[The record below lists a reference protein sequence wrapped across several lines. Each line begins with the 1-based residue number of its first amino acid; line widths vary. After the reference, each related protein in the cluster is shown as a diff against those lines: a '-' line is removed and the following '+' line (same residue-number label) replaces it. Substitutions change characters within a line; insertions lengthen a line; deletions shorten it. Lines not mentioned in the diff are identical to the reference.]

1 MLAALVLGLVKGG
14 IYGLLAVG
22 LVLVYKGSR
31 VLNFAQAEIGTMSLY
46 VAYEVSGAH
55 HAPYWVGALAAL
67 AFALVVGLL
76 FERFVVRPMGD
87 VSRLTV
93 AVATIGLFTL
103 LLSVEAYFFG
113 PNPYSL
119 PLPFAW
125 HGVTILGAVVKP
137 TELITLGFL
146 PVFGIGLAL
155 FLRRT
160 DFGLSVLAAAEDSTA
175 SRLVGVRL
183 GRVNAFTWG
192 LAAVLSAVG
201 ALLIEPSIG
210 LLAPG
215 EIGTPLFVGGLAA
228 ALLGGLTSLPGAFV
242 GGLVVGEVEAM
253 AIYAVPSG
261 LLPGASAVAVFAIIV
276 AFLLF
281 RPQGILGRVA
291 A

>member
-1 MLAALVLGLVKGG
+1 VLAALVLGLVKGG

-46 VAYEVSGAH
+46 IAYLVSGAH
-55 HAPYWVGALAAL
+55 GAPYWVGALAAIT
-67 AFALVVGLL
+67 FALVVGLL
-76 FERFVVRPMGD
+76 FERFVVRPMGET
-87 VSRLTV
+87 SRLTV

-103 LLSVEAYFFG
+103 LLSLEGYFFG

-119 PLPFAW
+119 PLPYNGI
-125 HGVTILGAVVKP
+125 GVHVLGAVVKP
-137 TELITLGFL
+137 TELFTLAFL

-160 DFGLSVLAAAEDSTA
+160 DFGLSVLAAAEDPTA

-192 LAAVLSAVG
+192 LAAALSAVG

-210 LLAPG
+210 LVAPG

-242 GGLVVGEVEAM
+242 GGLLVGEVEAV
-253 AIYAVPSG
+253 ATYVVPGG
-261 LLPGASAVAVFAIIV
+261 LLPGAAAVAIFVIIV
-276 AFLLF
+276 TFLLV
-281 RPQGILGRVA
+281 RPQGLLGRA
-291 A
+291 AA

>member
-1 MLAALVLGLVKGG
+1 VLAALVLGLVKGG
-14 IYGLLAVG
+14 IYGLLAIG

-55 HAPYWVGALAAL
+55 GAPYWVGALCAIL
-67 AFALVVGLL
+67 FALVVGLG
-76 FERFVVRPMGD
+76 FERFIVRPMGEA
-87 VSRLTV
+87 SRLTV
-93 AVATIGLFTL
+93 AVATIGLFAML
-103 LLSVEAYFFG
+103 LAIEQYVFG
-113 PNPYSL
+113 PNPYFL
-119 PLPFAW
+119 PLPIDAD
-125 HGVTILGAVVKP
+125 GVRVLGVVVKP
-137 TELITLGFL
+137 TELFTLAFL
-146 PVFGIGLAL
+146 PVFGLGLAW

-183 GRVNAFTWG
+183 GRVSAFTWG
-192 LAAVLSAVG
+192 IAAVLSAIG

-210 LLAPG
+210 VVAPG

-242 GGLVVGEVEAM
+242 GGLVVGEIEAV
-253 AIYAVPSG
+253 ATYTVPGS
-261 LLPGASAVAVFAIIV
+261 LLPGAAAVAIFVIII
-276 AFLLF
+276 AFLLL
-281 RPQGILGRVA
+281 RPQGLLGRSA

>member
-55 HAPYWVGALAAL
+55 GAPYIVGALCAI
-67 AFALVVGLL
+67 AFALVVGLG

-87 VSRLTV
+87 ASRLTV
-93 AVATIGLFTL
+93 AVATIGLFAM
-103 LLSVEAYFFG
+103 LLSIEAYVFG
-113 PNPYSL
+113 PNPYFL
-119 PLPFAW
+119 PLPFS
-125 HGVTILGAVVKP
+125 GSGPQILGVYVKP
-137 TELITLGFL
+137 TEIFTLLFL
-146 PVFGIGLAL
+146 PVFGLGLAY

-160 DFGLSVLAAAEDSTA
+160 DFGLGVLAAAEDTSA
-175 SRLVGVRL
+175 SRLVGVRVA
-183 GRVNAFTWG
+183 RVSAFTWG
-192 LAAVLSAVG
+192 IAAVLSAVG

-210 LLAPG
+210 LIAPG

-242 GGLVVGEVEAM
+242 GGLVVGEIEA
-253 AIYAVPSG
+253 AATYLVPGS
-261 LLPGASAVAVFAIIV
+261 LLPGAAAVALFMVII
-276 AFLLF
+276 AFLLL
-281 RPQGILGRVA
+281 RPQGLLGRA
-291 A
+291 AA